1 MVRKPVLN
9 YLSILKIY
17 TASMWLKRHNFV
29 CRQQGSMV
37 EVSWTFRDAFLPK
50 ELEIWSGLMA
60 SSLLRNTDRYL
71 FIIKEVKDW
80 SQIYFN
86 KESAIHIFNIE
97 ASVVSSI
104 WQDCTEFK
112 RQEENRVE
120 VGLQNIWNVD
130 KQTSIN
136 WKAGLD

>member
-1 MVRKPVLN
+1 
-9 YLSILKIY
+9 
-17 TASMWLKRHNFV
+17 
-29 CRQQGSMV
+29 
-37 EVSWTFRDAFLPK
+37 
-50 ELEIWSGLMA
+50 MA

-86 KESAIHIFNIE
+86 IESAIHIFNIE

-136 WKAGLD
+136 